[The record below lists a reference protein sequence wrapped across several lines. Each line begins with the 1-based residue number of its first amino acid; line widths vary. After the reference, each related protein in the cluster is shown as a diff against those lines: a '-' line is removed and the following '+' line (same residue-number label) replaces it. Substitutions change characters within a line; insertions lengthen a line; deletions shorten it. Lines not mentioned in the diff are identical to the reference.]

1 MTDVIVVG
9 AGAAG
14 MAFSILAKRQNPN
27 LEILLIES
35 RDRVG
40 KKLITTGN
48 GRCNIT
54 NSDYDI
60 MRYHGKNPQFANSAL
75 SGFPPAK
82 QAEFFSSL
90 GVLVDFEQDGRAYP
104 LSGQA
109 SSVVDALRFALD
121 ELGVEVLTSTSVN
134 KIKKSDNAFIVNT
147 EGNDYYCHSVVIAC
161 GGIAGGKLGNESGYT
176 LLKSL
181 GHLILERRPS
191 IVQIRTDLTF
201 VKQLKGIK
209 VTGNVSVLDNGNK
222 LKTEFGEILF
232 CEYGLSGPAI
242 LQLSRLISF
251 NQTSEISLDFVPA
264 YSEFD
269 LVKMMLIRKSDLSL
283 RPVSEFFTGFLN
295 KRLGQVIA
303 KYCEIDIRELVS
315 DLTTKEIA
323 VLAHTIK
330 EFRIAAIGTTGM
342 SNAQVTAGGADTDQF
357 FDTTLMSKKTKGL
370 FAIGEVLDIDGDCG
384 GFNLSWSWASANAA
398 ANGVC
403 KYIKELNK

>member
-14 MAFSILAKRQNPN
+14 MAFAILAKQKNPH
-27 LEILLIES
+27 LEILILEAN
-35 RDRVG
+35 DRVG

-54 NSDYDI
+54 NSDCDI
-60 MRYHGKNPQFANSAL
+60 MRYHGKNPQFAVAAL
-75 SGFPPAK
+75 SEFPPSK

-104 LSGQA
+104 LSSQA

-121 ELGVEVLTSTSVN
+121 ERHIEVLTSCVVK
-134 KIKKSDNAFIVNT
+134 KIEKSNDVFIVSA
-147 EGNDYYCHSVVIAC
+147 NDEYSCRSVIIAC

-191 IVQIRTDLTF
+191 IVQIKTELTF
-201 VKQLKGIK
+201 VKQLKGVK
-209 VTGNVSVLDNGNK
+209 VMANASVLDK
-222 LKTEFGEILF
+222 AQVVKTESGEILF
-232 CEYGLSGPAI
+232 CDYGLSGPAI

-251 NQTSEISLDFVPA
+251 NKNCEISLDFIPQF
-264 YSEFD
+264 SEFD
-269 LVKMMLIRKSDLSL
+269 LIKMLLVRKSDLGV
-283 RPVSEFFTGFLN
+283 RPVSEFFTGMLN
-295 KRLGQVIA
+295 KRLGQVVT
-303 KYCEIDIRELVS
+303 KYCGIEISKSVFELT
-315 DLTTKEIA
+315 DKEIA

-330 EFRIAAIGTTGM
+330 DFRIAALGTTGM
-342 SNAQVTAGGADTDQF
+342 SNAQVTAGGADTEQF
-357 FDTTLMSKKTKGL
+357 FDTTLMSKSKDGL